1 MEDLIKALQILFKYG
16 NPDYPTHCEH
26 DELWICGI
34 NPDDV
39 SEGDIDKL
47 NDLGF
52 IISDEFGEDNKQF
65 KSYKYGSA

>member
-1 MEDLIKALQILFKYG
+1 MKDLIKALQILLKYG
-16 NPDYPTHCEH
+16 NPNYPTNCNH

-34 NPDDV
+34 NPDNV
-39 SEGDIDKL
+39 SKNDIDKL
-47 NDLGF
+47 DDLGF